1 MHDILSEALIGEYRL
16 GLERLGWRTRARA
29 ANLCLPP
36 LASPLIVATSYSPSQ
51 PGTGSGYDRP
61 GGQRERQRFGRV
73 TRHAQER
80 RMAHT
85 LARRLCVAPMMDW
98 TDRHCRYFLRLI
110 TSRALLYTE
119 MIPTGAILLGD
130 PDRLLRFDRAE
141 RPLALQLGGAE
152 PGDLARCAQAGA
164 ARGYD
169 EINLNVGCPS
179 DRVQSARFGA
189 CLMAEPGLVAACVGA
204 MRAAGPLP
212 VTVKT
217 RIGIDRQ
224 DSYDFLRRFLEA
236 IAGAGCR
243 TVILHARNA
252 WLSGLSPKENRE
264 VPPLRYELVHR
275 VKADFPELEVIVNGG
290 IRTLEQ
296 ARAQLAAVDGVMI
309 GRAAYQNPYALAQW
323 ERALFDV
330 AEPAPSRFEIVERL
344 LPYVERELTEGTP
357 LRAITRH
364 VLDLFN
370 GLPGAR
376 AWRRHLSEAA
386 HRRGAGPEV
395 LLDARGAIQGAG
407 RRAVAVS
414 VAA

>member
-1 MHDILSEALIGEYRL
+1 MLPGPMSLSSSEM
-16 GLERLGWRTRARA
+16 
-29 ANLCLPP
+29 
-36 LASPLIVATSYSPSQ
+36 
-51 PGTGSGYDRP
+51 
-61 GGQRERQRFGRV
+61 REPID
-73 TRHAQER
+73 
-80 RMAHT
+80 
-85 LARRLCVAPMMDW
+85 RRLSVAPMMDW

-130 PDRLLRFDRAE
+130 PDRFLRCDPAE
-141 RPLALQLGGAE
+141 CTLALQLGGAE
-152 PGDLARCAQAGA
+152 PDDLARCAAAGA

-189 CLMAEPGLVAACVGA
+189 CLMAEPELVGACVRA
-204 MRAAGPLP
+204 MRAAAPVP

-224 DSYDFLRRFLEA
+224 ESYDFLRRFVEA
-236 IAGAGCR
+236 VAGAGCR

-275 VKADFPELEVIVNGG
+275 VNADFPELEVIVNGG

-296 ARAQLAAVDGVMI
+296 AREQLAAVDGVMI

-323 ERALFDV
+323 ERALFDIT
-330 AEPAPSRFEIVERL
+330 EPAPSRLEIVERL
-344 LPYVERELTEGTP
+344 LPYLERELAQGTP
-357 LRAITRH
+357 LWAISRH
-364 VLDLFN
+364 ILGLFN

-386 HRRGAGPEV
+386 HRPGAGPEV
-395 LLDARGAIQGAG
+395 LLDAMKAIRITAADQGDAPP
-407 RRAVAVS
+407 AVA
-414 VAA
+414 A